1 MSEGKPLEQGPANAL
16 GTESV
21 VGLLKEFLGFVSTRG
36 KEEVGRVQERSRH
49 QLEIRQLRKDR
60 NKRLEKLGREVMA
73 LADGGEIDHP
83 GVRLHIG
90 QIQELDS
97 HIQRLVDDGPTR
109 HGVQVDSL
117 EE

>member
-1 MSEGKPLEQGPANAL
+1 MSDQNPMEQEPTTAL
-16 GTESV
+16 GTGSV
-21 VGLLKEFLGFVSTRG
+21 VGLFKELLGFVSTRG

-49 QLEIRQLRKDR
+49 QLELRQLRKDR
-60 NKRLEKLGREVMA
+60 NKRLEKLGREVIA

-90 QIQELDS
+90 NIQELDA
-97 HIQRLVDDGPTR
+97 HIQRLVDDGPTS
-109 HGVQVDSL
+109 HGVPIEPS